1 MEQKR
6 DPFIYGQ
13 QDQGS
18 GYFEAFLYC
27 ICLSWPYKAS
37 LEVLPYYW
45 LGVGVR
51 HSDHHLQL
59 HLSLTVLDRS
69 SDLEHW
75 LLSQPKNA
83 KIHKGKAK
91 SYKFNGVD

>member
-13 QDQGS
+13 QD
-18 GYFEAFLYC
+18 FLG
-27 ICLSWPYKAS
+27 LPYMAS
-37 LEVLPYYW
+37 LEVWPYSRLW
-45 LGVGVR
+45 VGAQ

-69 SDLEHW
+69 PDLEQW

-83 KIHKGKAK
+83 KIHKGIAKA
-91 SYKFNGVD
+91 